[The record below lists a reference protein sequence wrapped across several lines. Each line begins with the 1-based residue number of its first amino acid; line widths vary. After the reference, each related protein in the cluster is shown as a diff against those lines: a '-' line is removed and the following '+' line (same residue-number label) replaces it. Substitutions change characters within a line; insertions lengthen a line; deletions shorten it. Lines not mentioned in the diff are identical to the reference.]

1 MHALLHSCAPNLTTL
16 APSPSD
22 GRWSYEADIYIDID
36 QNFVDV
42 AGNGNLTEA
51 HRYVDLL
58 ISAASTI
65 YEREVDTRITV
76 AHIALTSLYDDQTD
90 ATDMLKWV

>member
-1 MHALLHSCAPNLTTL
+1 MLFD
-16 APSPSD
+16 PSD